1 MLGCQIKRLDKLNDE
16 VLQLVWIGEE
26 LVRKREAFSGLAVVD
41 CDIAIARVNSSKD
54 AVFVNAS
61 VEKSEMK
68 DELLLGLVPNQAIW
82 ACNDSLLEGELADV
96 GDESK
101 RLRALLECCIAE
113 LV

>member
-1 MLGCQIKRLDKLNDE
+1 MLGCQIEWLDKLDDE
-16 VLQLVWIGEE
+16 VLQFLWVGEE
-26 LVRKREAFSGLAVVD
+26 LVRRRETLPRLAVVD
-41 CDIAIARVNSSKD
+41 SDLTVAMIDSSKD
-54 AVFVNAS
+54 AVFVNAC
-61 VEKSEMK
+61 VKESEMK

-101 RLRALLECCIAE
+101 RLRALFECCIAE